1 MRIALIYL
9 GRRGAG
15 TVYSLEL
22 AKALVKKAEVLAVIS
37 RQVSNLEAWR
47 KSGLSLLEVY
57 TYHNIWEFIPSTLNL
72 GRHLTLRRHLQRFKP
87 DVLYYPMLHP
97 WTSLVNWMVPN
108 VAKVITLHD
117 PMLHQGE
124 RSPLLLLLQR
134 IAMKQASRVILLSQ
148 SFIDLVEGQGVPREL
163 ISVIPLGEFS
173 YYLRDA
179 KTSTTIIRKKP
190 TLLFFGRIFAYKGL
204 DVLLAAFPL
213 IKKRIPEVKLLIV
226 GVGDLRSYTT
236 QLTNLP
242 NVTVINRW
250 IPDDEVA
257 SYFREAD
264 VLVMPYTDASQ
275 SGVIPIAYMF
285 KVPVVAARIGGLSE
299 QVDDGKTG
307 LLVSAGNILELANAC
322 VKLLSNPAWAAALG
336 EAGYQKATTEWSWER
351 VAERVYVTCAQATD
365 QKLRK

>member
-1 MRIALIYL
+1 MKIALIYL

-22 AKALVKKAEVLAVIS
+22 AKTLARKAEVLTVIS
-37 RQVSNLEAWR
+37 RQVNNLEVWR
-47 KSGLSLLEVY
+47 ESGLSLLEVY

-72 GRHLTLRRHLQRFKP
+72 GRHLILRRHLQRFGP

-97 WTSLVNWMVPN
+97 WTSLVNWMFPN

-117 PMLHQGE
+117 PILHQGE

-134 IAMKQASRVILLSQ
+134 IATKQASRVILLSQ
-148 SFIDLVEGQGVPREL
+148 SFVDLVERQGVPREL
-163 ISVIPLGEFS
+163 INIIPHGEFS
-173 YYLRDA
+173 YYLRAD
-179 KTSTTIIRKKP
+179 KTSIATRNKP

-213 IKKRIPEVKLLIV
+213 VKERIPEVKLLIV
-226 GVGDLRSYTT
+226 GAGDLRPYTT
-236 QLTNLP
+236 RLTNLP
-242 NVTVINRW
+242 DVTVINRW

-257 SYFREAD
+257 SYFRQAD

-275 SGVIPIAYMF
+275 SGVIPVAYTF
-285 KVPVVAARIGGLSE
+285 KVPVVAARVGGLSE

-307 LLVSAGNILELANAC
+307 LLVKSGDTQGFAEACIKILL
-322 VKLLSNPAWAAALG
+322 NPALAKEMG
-336 EAGYQKATTEWSWER
+336 EAAYQKAMTEWSWER